1 MPDLALLS
9 VIAIVLLA
17 LVFDFTNGF
26 HDAANSIATVVSTRV
41 LTPRMAVIWA
51 ATFNFVAFFVFHTKV
66 ANTVGKT
73 VDPAVVSEAVV
84 FAGLVGA
91 IAWNLFTWWLGLPTS
106 SSHAL
111 IGGFAGAGVAKAGF
125 SVLNAAS
132 LEKTILFI
140 VLSPLFGLA
149 LGFLLMLAN
158 LWLFRKSTPAR
169 VDGLFRRLQLVS
181 AAAFSLGHGGN
192 DAQKTMGIISALL
205 VGAGYLQLEANGDLP
220 IPLWVVIAAYTAISL
235 GHPVGRLADRQ
246 DPRPADHRPQAGWR
260 LLGRDRRRLLAVP
273 GHLPRRPRLHHPHH
287 HRGDRRR
294 RRDPPPLR
302 GPLGRR
308 RPDRLGLGPHHPR
321 RRHHRRRHLRHH
333 RLEARGGRPHPRRRA
348 RRRRPR
354 HPPQPPR
361 HRNRRARP
369 SPPSRSSLRSAEAG
383 VRLAVL
389 DVGSNTIHLAV
400 VDGRPDGTF
409 MVVARERDTLRL
421 AEAAFPS

>member
-1 MPDLALLS
+1 MPDLVLFS

-51 ATFNFVAFFVFHTKV
+51 AFFNFAAFFVFHTAV

-91 IAWNLFTWWLGLPTS
+91 ISWNLLTWWLGLPTS

-125 SVLNAAS
+125 GVLNAAS
-132 LEKTILFI
+132 LEKTALFI
-140 VLSPLFGLA
+140 VLSPLFGMA

-158 LWLFRKSTPAR
+158 LWLFRRATPAR

-205 VGAGYLQLEANGDLP
+205 VGAGYLKLEADGSLP
-220 IPLWVVIAAYTAISL
+220 MPLWVVFAAYTAISL
-235 GHPVGRLADRQ
+235 GTLSGGWRIVKTLGQRITALKPVGGFSAETAAACSLYLATF
-246 DPRPADHRPQAGWR
+246 
-260 LLGRDRRRLLAVP
+260 LGIPVSTTHTITGAIVGVGSTRRLSAVRWGVAGRIVWAWLLTMPAAAIMAAVTYAITVSRVAVAALILAAVFVAVV
-273 GHLPRRPRLHHPHH
+273 LAIR
-287 HRGDRRR
+287 
-294 RRDPPPLR
+294 
-302 GPLGRR
+302 
-308 RPDRLGLGPHHPR
+308 
-321 RRHHRRRHLRHH
+321 
-333 RLEARGGRPHPRRRA
+333 
-348 RRRRPR
+348 
-354 HPPQPPR
+354 
-361 HRNRRARP
+361 RNRRDVETVTPAAATEP
-369 SPPSRSSLRSAEAG
+369 AEQTAPTRSGAG
-383 VRLAVL
+383 STGGGA
-389 DVGSNTIHLAV
+389 
-400 VDGRPDGTF
+400 
-409 MVVARERDTLRL
+409 
-421 AEAAFPS
+421 